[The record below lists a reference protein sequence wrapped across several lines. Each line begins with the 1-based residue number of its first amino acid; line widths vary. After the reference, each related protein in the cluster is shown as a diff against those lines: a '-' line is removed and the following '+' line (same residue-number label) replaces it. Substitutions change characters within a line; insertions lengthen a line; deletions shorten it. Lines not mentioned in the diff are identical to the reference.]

1 MCNGLHPLYFTLL
14 YICPQTKVKRF
25 PVCAVMV
32 EAGYETIPF
41 FRTVILL
48 FLSSVNII
56 FSFRPYLFV
65 YYGLYPLYFT
75 SVYIWYGT
83 KVKWFPYNTAN
94 SENRF

>member
-1 MCNGLHPLYFTLL
+1 MNKRYYEHTLPIIRGSL
-14 YICPQTKVKRF
+14 SNTY
-25 PVCAVMV
+25 
-32 EAGYETIPF
+32 
-41 FRTVILL
+41 
-48 FLSSVNII
+48 SSVNII

-94 SENRF
+94 SENRV

>member
-1 MCNGLHPLYFTLL
+1 MNIRYP
-14 YICPQTKVKRF
+14 I
-25 PVCAVMV
+25 
-32 EAGYETIPF
+32 YEGVY
-41 FRTVILL
+41 RILT
-48 FLSSVNII
+48 FLSGVNII

-94 SENRF
+94 SENRV

>member
-1 MCNGLHPLYFTLL
+1 MNIRYPLYEGV
-14 YICPQTKVKRF
+14 YR
-25 PVCAVMV
+25 
-32 EAGYETIPF
+32 
-41 FRTVILL
+41 ILT

-94 SENRF
+94 SENRV